1 MKLLEFRIS
10 QSGGLGAAWLPLG
23 CRWSARLAVGAGSAE
38 APRPA
43 ASTTRATD
51 SAQSSRY
58 LAQVAERREPI
69 EITDHGRPVA
79 RLVPVIS
86 DDWANLIAAAE
97 VTPADPTIKIRDTE
111 PLIATESASAI
122 LQRLREHE
130 R

>member
-1 MKLLEFRIS
+1 MEQIGVRELR
-10 QSGGLGAAWLPLG
+10 QNA
-23 CRWSARLAVGAGSAE
+23 
-38 APRPA
+38 
-43 ASTTRATD
+43 
-51 SAQSSRY
+51 SRY

-79 RLVPVIS
+79 RLVPVIG

-97 VTPADPTIKIRDTE
+97 VTPADPAIDIRDAE

>member
-1 MKLLEFRIS
+1 MEQIGVRELR
-10 QSGGLGAAWLPLG
+10 QNA
-23 CRWSARLAVGAGSAE
+23 
-38 APRPA
+38 
-43 ASTTRATD
+43 
-51 SAQSSRY
+51 SRY

-97 VTPADPTIKIRDTE
+97 VTPADPTIDIRDTE
-111 PLIATESASAI
+111 PLIATESARA
-122 LQRLREHE
+122 LLLRLREHE